1 MRFRLLA
8 AVSVLAVLAVTSG
21 CSRGGAS
28 EGGGGSQV
36 ADPKAAPTAPT
47 ESTTSEPAVSP
58 EPLTIPDPCKVLTM
72 QQVADAAGI
81 GQYPLPYDVPGVDFI
96 SYQDGNIRYC
106 NLALSAKAKSQ
117 LNVEHYIEDGKSSVV
132 VAVSTYNG
140 KNYSSSLNDWFDT
153 DPDALLSSYYAAHQ
167 EKIGSNGLA
176 EFVPG
181 SGDRVIQDDTTV
193 VAAVDD
199 RYWLEVTF
207 YSCYPADCGAAALGV
222 AQAYIP
228 AVAAS

>member
-1 MRFRLLA
+1 MRVRLLA
-8 AVSVLAVLAVTSG
+8 FASVLAVLVVTSG
-21 CSRGGAS
+21 CSGGGGS

-36 ADPKAAPTAPT
+36 EVGQAAPTAPK
-47 ESTTSEPAVSP
+47 ESESVASP
-58 EPLTIPDPCKVLTM
+58 KALAIPDPCTVLTM

-96 SYQDGNIRYC
+96 SYQDGNIAYC
-106 NLALSAKAKSQ
+106 NLALNAEAKSQ
-117 LNVEHYIEDGKSSVV
+117 LNVDDYIEDGKSSVV

-140 KNYSSSLNDWFDT
+140 HRYSSSLNDWFDT

-181 SGDRVIQDDTTV
+181 SGDRVIQDDATV
-193 VAAVDD
+193 VAAIDD
-199 RYWLEVTF
+199 RYWLKVTF
-207 YSCYPADCGAAALGV
+207 FSCSPADCGAAALGV